1 MYQMNPEIDYLY
13 SFENE
18 EIYREKC
25 EYIFNKYAPKNET
38 ENTIVSHIAIATWRR
53 KRAAETMHV
62 VLRQLQAAHESAAPD
77 LGQIARLGRSLVRF
91 QKEYRAQQKVIAGCR
106 RALWMLRVKGKL
118 VSFENNSEE
127 MNDVQLAA

>member
-106 RALWMLRVKGKL
+106 RALWMLRVKG
-118 VSFENNSEE
+118 NW
-127 MNDVQLAA
+127 

>member
-13 SFENE
+13 SFENQSL
-18 EIYREKC
+18 YREKC

-53 KRAAETMHV
+53 KRAAETMHA
-62 VLRQLQAAHESAAPD
+62 VLRQLQAAHESEAPD
-77 LGQIARLGRSLVRF
+77 YGQIARLGRSLVRF
-91 QKEYRAQQKVIAGCR
+91 QKEYRAQQKAIAGCR

-118 VSFENNSEE
+118 VSFENNTEE

>member
-18 EIYREKC
+18 ELYREKC